1 MIDFILPA
9 RGMPSRLPSF
19 WEERTD
25 TKSGKI
31 YYINHRTRE
40 STWIRPEGESESPTS
55 SVTSL
60 PPPPTSPKE
69 TVNTSTVTA
78 ITATISS
85 ITLSSDITHST
96 SDASISRSKSAV
108 AETETETETETSQ
121 AISEPEVSSPP
132 TCSED
137 VKGMTEFD
145 GSQEEDAVY
154 QKKNQESPLPLPPF
168 WEERID
174 AESGKTYYVNSRTR
188 ESTWRRPKEDPITLD
203 SLRSLSVG
211 RSSKFGMSSSS
222 TLSISSDITRTAS
235 DASINSSN
243 SVVQEKEKLQEAKT
257 EDENCKAEPEK
268 VSRAPSPSS
277 SSSSVTTKGLFV

>member
-1 MIDFILPA
+1 
-9 RGMPSRLPSF
+9 
-19 WEERTD
+19 
-25 TKSGKI
+25 
-31 YYINHRTRE
+31 
-40 STWIRPEGESESPTS
+40 
-55 SVTSL
+55 
-60 PPPPTSPKE
+60 
-69 TVNTSTVTA
+69 
-78 ITATISS
+78 
-85 ITLSSDITHST
+85 
-96 SDASISRSKSAV
+96 
-108 AETETETETETSQ
+108 
-121 AISEPEVSSPP
+121 
-132 TCSED
+132 
-137 VKGMTEFD
+137 MTEFD

>member
-108 AETETETETETSQ
+108 AETETETETSQ

>member
-1 MIDFILPA
+1 
-9 RGMPSRLPSF
+9 
-19 WEERTD
+19 
-25 TKSGKI
+25 
-31 YYINHRTRE
+31 
-40 STWIRPEGESESPTS
+40 
-55 SVTSL
+55 
-60 PPPPTSPKE
+60 
-69 TVNTSTVTA
+69 
-78 ITATISS
+78 
-85 ITLSSDITHST
+85 
-96 SDASISRSKSAV
+96 
-108 AETETETETETSQ
+108 
-121 AISEPEVSSPP
+121 
-132 TCSED
+132 
-137 VKGMTEFD
+137 MTEFD

-277 SSSSVTTKGLFV
+277 SSVTTKGLFV

>member
-69 TVNTSTVTA
+69 TVNTSTGTA

-108 AETETETETETSQ
+108 AETETETETSQ

-277 SSSSVTTKGLFV
+277 SSVTTKGLFV

>member
-69 TVNTSTVTA
+69 TVNTSAVTA

-108 AETETETETETSQ
+108 AETETETETSQ

>member
-69 TVNTSTVTA
+69 TVNTSAVTA

-108 AETETETETETSQ
+108 AETETETETSQ

-268 VSRAPSPSS
+268 VSKAPSPSS